1 MGILARDT
9 ESMAERTQI
18 EILKTIPAWRKLE
31 LLGDACETNRA
42 LMLAGLKS
50 RFPTASEDELHRML
64 MGLLVGEETAAR
76 IVKRQ
81 SASGK

>member
-64 MGLLVGEETAAR
+64 MGLLVGEETAAQ